1 MAQLEMFR
9 KAIVSMVDQHSGV
22 SLAELEQSI
31 LGTIEADAE
40 NLEAGYDAAID
51 ADTSSFML
59 DDDGV
64 SSIAPL
70 PAHGQHHREDYPT
83 RERATGMSVS
93 AAVASSFKL
102 SPQRLAPRPR
112 ASTETAVGSF
122 ASLDVDDLE

>member
-31 LGTIEADAE
+31 LGTMEADAE

-64 SSIAPL
+64 SSIGPL
-70 PAHGQHHREDYPT
+70 PAHGQHRREDYPT
-83 RERATGMSVS
+83 RERTSGMSVS
-93 AAVASSFKL
+93 AAVASTFKL

-112 ASTETAVGSF
+112 ASTETEVRFLSAFIGI
-122 ASLDVDDLE
+122 